1 MPAPAPRS
9 SFAFKPRAPSWRQAP
24 PRAMC
29 ASTDAV
35 ARPIRY
41 RWRGILAAA
50 LVAVAVTASAD
61 PVPTIVTI
69 TVNGQGRG
77 DHFVMRDGDRWL
89 IADTELRQLG
99 LQEAGGD
106 TVTIEGRSYRVL
118 GSLKRVTVV
127 IDEAAG
133 RVDLVADPSVFG
145 QQRLDLT
152 PAPRLMPTYDTSAFF
167 NYQ

>member
-1 MPAPAPRS
+1 
-9 SFAFKPRAPSWRQAP
+9 
-24 PRAMC
+24 MC

-99 LQEAGGD
+99 LQEAVGEVA
-106 TVTIEGRSYRVL
+106 TVDGRPYHVL
-118 GSLKRVTVV
+118 RSLKQMTVV

-133 RVDLVADPSVFG
+133 RVE
-145 QQRLDLT
+145 
-152 PAPRLMPTYDTSAFF
+152 
-167 NYQ
+167 

>member
-1 MPAPAPRS
+1 
-9 SFAFKPRAPSWRQAP
+9 
-24 PRAMC
+24 MC

-35 ARPIRY
+35 ARPIRN

-69 TVNGQGRG
+69 TINGQARG
-77 DHFVMRDGDRWL
+77 DHFVMKDGDRWL

-99 LQEAGGD
+99 LQDAVGEVA
-106 TVTIEGRSYRVL
+106 TVDGRPYHVL
-118 GSLKRVTVV
+118 RSLKQMTVV

-133 RVDLVADPSVFG
+133 RIDLVADPAVFG

-152 PAPRLMPTYDTSAFF
+152 AAPK
-167 NYQ
+167 

>member
-1 MPAPAPRS
+1 
-9 SFAFKPRAPSWRQAP
+9 
-24 PRAMC
+24 MC

-50 LVAVAVTASAD
+50 LVAVAVTATAD

-69 TVNGQGRG
+69 AVNGQGRG
-77 DHFVMRDGDRWL
+77 DHFVMKDGDRWL

-99 LQEAGGD
+99 LQDAAGD
-106 TVTIEGRSYRVL
+106 VVTIEGRGYRVL
-118 GSLKRVTVV
+118 GSLRQVTVV

-133 RVDLVADPSVFG
+133 RIDLVADPAVFG
-145 QQRLDLT
+145 EQRIDLT
-152 PAPRLMPTYDTSAFF
+152 PAPRLMTPYDT
-167 NYQ
+167 NDLLKLQVR